1 MRKTT
6 GQVYYMNS
14 TFYYGN
20 ITVKVKFFENLEY
33 LSNKINAEN
42 NIRLWNPEHWFLT
55 KTLIQQS
62 SELFFFNKR
71 NIKRNINEQIPYSFL
86 TNFSGCTV
94 NNKLIILILSSN
106 KIQ

>member
-20 ITVKVKFFENLEY
+20 KTVKVKFFENLEY
-33 LSNKINAEN
+33 LLNKINVEN

-55 KTLIQQS
+55 KTLIQQTL
-62 SELFFFNKR
+62 ELFF
-71 NIKRNINEQIPYSFL
+71 
-86 TNFSGCTV
+86 
-94 NNKLIILILSSN
+94 
-106 KIQ
+106 

>member
-33 LSNKINAEN
+33 LSDKINAEN
-42 NIRLWNPEHWFLT
+42 NIRLWNPEHCFLT
-55 KTLIQQS
+55 KL
-62 SELFFFNKR
+62 LFNKLQ
-71 NIKRNINEQIPYSFL
+71 NIFSL
-86 TNFSGCTV
+86 T
-94 NNKLIILILSSN
+94 KEI
-106 KIQ
+106 